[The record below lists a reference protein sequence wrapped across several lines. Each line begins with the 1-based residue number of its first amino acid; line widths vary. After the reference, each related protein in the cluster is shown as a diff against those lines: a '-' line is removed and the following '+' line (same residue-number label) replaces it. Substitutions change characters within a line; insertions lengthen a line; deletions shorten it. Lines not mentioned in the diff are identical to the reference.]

1 MQKTLRCT
9 LSLCSLVH
17 KVRGQKEGGLTRGSH
32 ACHTGPLHAA
42 ATFVGTVGLS
52 GWRGGDVTGRGRAGG
67 GMPAKNRFLSGSCSG
82 CGCSGLGGA
91 CDGAAAGHPGCLRAV
106 LFS

>member
-1 MQKTLRCT
+1 
-9 LSLCSLVH
+9 
-17 KVRGQKEGGLTRGSH
+17 
-32 ACHTGPLHAA
+32 
-42 ATFVGTVGLS
+42 
-52 GWRGGDVTGRGRAGG
+52 
-67 GMPAKNRFLSGSCSG
+67 MPAKNRFLSGSCSG